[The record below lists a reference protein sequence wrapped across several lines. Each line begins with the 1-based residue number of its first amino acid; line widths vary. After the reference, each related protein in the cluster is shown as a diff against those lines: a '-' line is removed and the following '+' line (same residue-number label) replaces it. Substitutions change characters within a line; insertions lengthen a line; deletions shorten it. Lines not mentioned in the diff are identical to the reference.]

1 MLFFPGEML
10 LKLMLAPTSTS
21 FSGNN
26 KPFRETTVTQEER
39 LPQLLSR
46 IGISSPMTTISISI
60 TARWSSLAS
69 SRSACGQPLS
79 KVSGTSTDTRTTIGN
94 GTSTKQTPRINVHK
108 PCEWLSEIVY
118 NGCTRRERKC
128 GFSKCVDIFL
138 PVHASCPFLHSILS

>member
-1 MLFFPGEML
+1 MQ
-10 LKLMLAPTSTS
+10 LKLMLAPTPPS

-26 KPFRETTVTQEER
+26 KPFPGTTMLLMEER
-39 LPQLLSR
+39 LFQLQS
-46 IGISSPMTTISISI
+46 GTGSSSPMTTISTTI
-60 TARWSSLAS
+60 TTRWSSLAS

-79 KVSGTSTDTRTTIGN
+79 KLSGTSTDTRTTIGN

-118 NGCTRRERKC
+118 HGCTRLERKC

-138 PVHASCPFLHSILS
+138 PVHASCSFLHSILS